1 MTAELS
7 NDEDEPSEEEK
18 KAQPDGDVGSGGQLI
33 QDPKSSKR
41 SPLDS
46 VLRKSSRLAQRRQA
60 NNTQQRFR
68 ISDGNPSAEGNFLA
82 ARLENEDKDK

>member
-33 QDPKSSKR
+33 EDPK
-41 SPLDS
+41 
-46 VLRKSSRLAQRRQA
+46 
-60 NNTQQRFR
+60 
-68 ISDGNPSAEGNFLA
+68 
-82 ARLENEDKDK
+82 